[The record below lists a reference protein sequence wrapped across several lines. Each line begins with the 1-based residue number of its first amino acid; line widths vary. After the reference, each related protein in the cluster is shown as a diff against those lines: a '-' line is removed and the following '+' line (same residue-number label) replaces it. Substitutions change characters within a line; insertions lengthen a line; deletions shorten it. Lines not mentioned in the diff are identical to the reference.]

1 MYIIVTNVGGTMND
15 TQNRKVTT
23 KTIFLVIGVAILTAV
38 LSTLIQTW
46 VLGKANP
53 AVTGGVIGAIT
64 AVFAINII
72 KKKSD

>member
-1 MYIIVTNVGGTMND
+1 MYIIVMNVGGTMND
-15 TQNRKVTT
+15 AQNRKITA
-23 KTIFLVIGVAILTAV
+23 KTIVLVIGVAIIAAV

-46 VLGKANP
+46 ILGKANP

-72 KKKSD
+72 KKKSE